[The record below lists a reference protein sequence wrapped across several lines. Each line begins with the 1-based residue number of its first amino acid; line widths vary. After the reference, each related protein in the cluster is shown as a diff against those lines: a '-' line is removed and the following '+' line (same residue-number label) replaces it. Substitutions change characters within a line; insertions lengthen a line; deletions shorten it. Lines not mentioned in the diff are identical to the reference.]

1 MFAGKLVSG
10 MFFLIGTWLV
20 SSIRYVKLVSIKGK
34 GGLYVSLTL
43 TFWPGGARDFQNS

>member
-10 MFFLIGTWLV
+10 MFFLVGTWLV

-34 GGLYVSLTL
+34 GGLHVSLTL
-43 TFWPGGARDFQNS
+43 TFWPRDERDFKNS